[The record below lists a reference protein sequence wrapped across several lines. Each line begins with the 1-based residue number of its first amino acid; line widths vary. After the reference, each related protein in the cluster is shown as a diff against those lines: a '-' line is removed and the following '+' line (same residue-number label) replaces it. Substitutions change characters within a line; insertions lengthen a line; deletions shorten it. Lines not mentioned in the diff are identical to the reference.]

1 MYVDYRHLLAR
12 EPVLAHAVL
21 EQYYRSVPFPTSPH
35 LCKLTDRFLPFMR
48 RAVQSLVRKY
58 EPTFLYT
65 SASLSTNQNS
75 SASTS
80 SLQTRDFYIAFHNMP
95 LTSGIRDMRMDKIG
109 QLASISGT
117 VTRTSE
123 VRPELI
129 SGTFSC
135 EMCQTTIRDV
145 EQQFKYTEVSFW
157 SWLRLQRSWSLIDSL
172 YFARTLPVIT
182 ETHGSSILS
191 NLDLQTGKKSG
202 FKKTQ
207 TRSQPVPCQDRE
219 FPRYIHRPSH
229 LLMSDSTWFYEP
241 IWSKKPKR
249 ATSAPSPER
258 SLSYP
263 TSRSSDSRES
273 TRR

>member
-1 MYVDYRHLLAR
+1 VPEVDLDIPDTPASEATPEPEGTPPATPAPPEKKKETRYYVAQIHEMQLYDYTVMYVDYRHLLAR

-145 EQQFKYTEVSFW
+145 EQQFKYTEVGLTW
-157 SWLRLQRSWSLIDSL
+157 QGD
-172 YFARTLPVIT
+172 
-182 ETHGSSILS
+182 ET
-191 NLDLQTGKKSG
+191 
-202 FKKTQ
+202 
-207 TRSQPVPCQDRE
+207 
-219 FPRYIHRPSH
+219 
-229 LLMSDSTWFYEP
+229 MS
-241 IWSKKPKR
+241 
-249 ATSAPSPER
+249 
-258 SLSYP
+258 
-263 TSRSSDSRES
+263 
-273 TRR
+273 